1 MTNLAEAAAE
11 RNAPPA
17 TTADST
23 GPHALADA
31 PLRVLLVENDEQD
44 ASTAIDGLQADSA
57 SPVVVHHVDTLAT
70 ALPLLESE
78 GYDAVLL
85 DLQLPDSQ
93 GIETLR
99 RALDVTDQLPVVA
112 LSDYCSTSFALQA
125 VQAGAQDFVGKW
137 SESGRSLHRVVHYAV
152 ERNRAQRQLRYLAA
166 FDGLTGLSNRQQFHN
181 ALRKSCALASRQ
193 QQTSAL
199 LMIDLDRFKLV
210 NDTYGHDA
218 GDMLLKEVARRLQGC
233 VRKSDTVARLGGD
246 EFAIILEAP
255 CDEYGARVVAE
266 KILES
271 WEAPVALPECEH
283 AASGSIGIAVFPT
296 DADNGETLLK
306 NADIAMYQAKTR
318 AGSSYQF
325 FTDEINRL
333 VAERNR
339 LESELLTAIREEQFC
354 LHYQPQFDTISG
366 ELVGLEAL
374 IRWQHPERGLTMPGE
389 FIGMAESLGAI
400 GDIGLWVLK
409 SACRQAAA
417 WHRAGLFNHPVSV
430 NVSPLQFTEGFAE
443 RVLDA
448 LRDTGWPA
456 ELLQL
461 EITEAVL
468 LSDSAHVLRD
478 LNELRAHGVKICL
491 DDFGVGYSSLY
502 YLHRFPID
510 ILKIDR
516 FFVQSSAH
524 TDDRLVLILK
534 TIVRLAD
541 GLGMKTVAEGVETPA
556 QLERIRAYG
565 CGTVQGFLLAKPES
579 TDSVQARLE
588 QGDHA

>member
-1 MTNLAEAAAE
+1 M
-11 RNAPPA
+11 
-17 TTADST
+17 
-23 GPHALADA
+23 
-31 PLRVLLVENDEQD
+31 RVLLVENDEQD
-44 ASTAIDGLQADSA
+44 ADIAIKALQGDPS
-57 SPVVVHHVDTLAT
+57 SPVVVHHVDSLAA
-70 ALPLLESE
+70 ALPLVELN
-78 GYDAVLL
+78 GFDAVVL
-85 DLQLPDSQ
+85 DLQLPDGQ
-93 GIETLR
+93 GVESVR
-99 RALDVTDQLPVVA
+99 RVLDVTDQVPIVA
-112 LSDYCSTSFALQA
+112 LSEYNSTSFALQA
-125 VQAGAQDFVGKW
+125 VHAGVQDFVAKW
-137 SESGRSLHRVVHYAV
+137 PDAGRSLHRVVHYAA
-152 ERNRAQRQLRYLAA
+152 ERHRAQRQLQYLAA

-218 GDMLLKEVARRLQGC
+218 GDTLLKEVARRLQGC

-266 KILES
+266 KILE
-271 WEAPVALPECEH
+271 ALAKPVVLPDCEH
-283 AASGSIGIAVFPT
+283 PAGGSIGIAVYPT
-296 DADNGETLLK
+296 DAADGETLLK

-339 LESELLTAIREEQFC
+339 LEGELMTAMRDEQFC
-354 LHYQPQFDTISG
+354 LHYQPQFDTVSG
-366 ELVGLEAL
+366 ALVGLEAL
-374 IRWQHPERGLTMPGE
+374 IRWQHPTRGLVMPGE
-389 FIGMAESLGAI
+389 FIGIAESLGAI
-400 GDIGLWVLK
+400 GDVGLWVLE
-409 SACRQAAA
+409 SACRQAAE
-417 WHRAGLFNHPVSV
+417 WRRAGLYDKPMSV

-443 RVLDA
+443 RVLESLEA
-448 LRDTGWPA
+448 VQWPP
-456 ELLQL
+456 ELLQI

-468 LSDSAHVLRD
+468 LSDSAHVLQD
-478 LNELRAHGVKICL
+478 LCKLREHGVKICL

-524 TDDRLVLILK
+524 TDERLVLILK

-541 GLGMKTVAEGVETPA
+541 GLGLKTVAEGVETVE

-565 CGTVQGFLLAKPES
+565 CGTVQGFLLARPES
-579 TDSVQARLE
+579 TDDVFKRLTAE
-588 QGDHA
+588 